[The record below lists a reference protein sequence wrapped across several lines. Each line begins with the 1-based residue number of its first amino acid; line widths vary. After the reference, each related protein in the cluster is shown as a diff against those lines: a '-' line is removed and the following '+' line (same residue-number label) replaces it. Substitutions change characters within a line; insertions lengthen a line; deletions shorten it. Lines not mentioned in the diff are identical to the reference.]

1 MGEIKMSK
9 EIPLKM
15 IVDAVSN
22 QKGISEEVIFE
33 TLEAALVS
41 ATKKKHGSDIDA
53 RVHIDRKTGKYFTYR
68 VWTVVADPENFTP
81 MESPL
86 TQITL
91 SAAQLDNPDIQV
103 GDTVEEEMES
113 IDFGRIAAQT
123 AKQVIIQ
130 SVRLAEK
137 DLVAQEFSKK
147 IGELL
152 TGVVKKSVREGV
164 IIDLGGNAEG
174 FLARDHMLPKESFR
188 ICDKVRCYL
197 VEVIPDAKGPQMQLS
212 RTHNG
217 MLVKLF
223 EIEVPEIG
231 EGVIEIKAASR
242 EPGIRAKIAV
252 KTNDGRIDP
261 IGASVGMRGAR
272 VQAVSNELG
281 GERIDIVLWSEDT
294 AQFVMNAMAP
304 AEIVSIVIDEETKV
318 IDIAVKDEYL
328 PQAIGK
334 NGQNISLASN
344 LTGWGLNIMG
354 STEAISKNTDEVN
367 ELKSI
372 FMDKLNVDE
381 DLAQVLVEEGFASI
395 EEVAY
400 VPVQELLEIDGF
412 DEEVVPALRLAA
424 KNALLTE
431 EIAKQGEQ
439 TENSD
444 TSETGS
450 LASLEGMSP
459 DLLLKLQQANILTR
473 DDLAEL
479 AVDDLL
485 EICTMDNE
493 VAAKIIM
500 AARAHWFEE

>member
-1 MGEIKMSK
+1 MSK

-41 ATKKKHGSDIDA
+41 ATKKKHGIDIDV
-53 RVHIDRKTGKYFTYR
+53 RVHIDRKTGKYETFR
-68 VWTVVADPENFTP
+68 VWTVIEDPKNFEP
-81 MESPL
+81 MSSPL

-91 SAAQLDNPDIQV
+91 SAARFDNPNIQI
-103 GDTVEEEMES
+103 GDKVEDEMES

-130 SVRLAEK
+130 NVRLAEK

-147 IGELL
+147 VGELV
-152 TGVVKKSVREGV
+152 TGVVKKTIRDGV
-164 IIDLGGNAEG
+164 VIDLGGNAEG
-174 FLARDHMLPKESFR
+174 LLPKDQMLPKESFR
-188 ICDKVRCYL
+188 LGDRVKAYL
-197 VEVIPDAKGPQMQLS
+197 SEVISDAKGPQMQLS
-212 RTHNG
+212 RTCNG
-217 MLVKLF
+217 MLVELF
-223 EIEVPEIG
+223 KIEVPEIG
-231 EGVIEIKAASR
+231 EGIIEIKAAAR

-261 IGASVGMRGAR
+261 IGASVGMRGSR

-281 GERIDIVLWSEDT
+281 GERIDIVLWSDDT

-334 NGQNISLASN
+334 SGQNIILASS
-344 LTGWGLNIMG
+344 LTGWELNVMG
-354 STEAISKNTDEVN
+354 STEAISKNANEIN
-367 ELKSI
+367 ELKNI
-372 FMDKLNVDE
+372 FMDKLQVDE
-381 DLAQVLVEEGFASI
+381 DLAQVLVNEGFASI
-395 EEVAY
+395 EEIAY

-412 DEEVVPALRLAA
+412 DDEVVTALRASA

-431 EIAKQGEQ
+431 EIAKQGKEVSSSIGDDSI
-439 TENSD
+439 E
-444 TSETGS
+444 S
-450 LASLEGMSP
+450 LDGMNA
-459 DLLLKLQQANILTR
+459 DLLLKLKKANILTR

-479 AVDDLL
+479 SVDDLL
-485 EICTMDNE
+485 EIYNMDGAI
-493 VAAKIIM
+493 AAKLIM
-500 AARAHWFEE
+500 AARAHWFK